1 MKKLLLATT
10 AFLFLGTLAGEAAL
24 AQDGKAAGTF
34 MLRGRAIAVVPD
46 ESSTVTVIRGSVD
59 ASNAVVPE
67 VDLSYF
73 LTDNIAFEL
82 IAATTPHKMK
92 DKGSTLGDVDLG
104 TVWLLPPTLTAQ
116 YHFMPKSQIS
126 PYVGAGV
133 NYTFFYN
140 ADAPGTTVKSISYD
154 NNFGWALQA
163 GVDYNIAGRWFLNAD
178 VKKLFLSTKAKING
192 GAIVGDVDLDPWIFG
207 LGLGYRF

>member
-10 AFLFLGTLAGEAAL
+10 ACLFLGTLAGEAAL

-116 YHFMPKSQIS
+116 YHFMPKSQFS

-133 NYTFFYN
+133 NYTVFYN
-140 ADAPGTTVKSISYD
+140 VDAPGTTVKSITYD

-178 VKKLFLSTKAKING
+178 VKKLFLSTKAHING
-192 GAIVGDVDLDPWIFG
+192 GAINANVDLDPWIFG

>member
-1 MKKLLLATT
+1 M
-10 AFLFLGTLAGEAAL
+10 
-24 AQDGKAAGTF
+24 
-34 MLRGRAIAVVPD
+34 
-46 ESSTVTVIRGSVD
+46 TVIRGSVD

-92 DKGSTLGDVDLG
+92 DKGSTLGDVYLG

-116 YHFMPKSQIS
+116 YHFMPKSPVS

-133 NYTFFYN
+133 NYTVFYN

-163 GVDYNIAGRWFLNAD
+163 GIDYNIAGRWFLNAD
-178 VKKLFLSTKAKING
+178 VKKLFLSTKAHING
-192 GAIVGDVDLDPWIFG
+192 GTIIGDVDLDPWIFG